1 MSTSDEEPDSKET
14 ARDQGGDPAP
24 RGGRRRVVRWLLVAL
39 AVVLVLFLA
48 AVVVPVSSSDLDAR
62 PDPTGSYD
70 EAMERFDA
78 LLTAEDELRV
88 FDPCRS
94 RLLDH
99 GERTDRAVVL
109 FHGLTNCPEQF
120 DAFAQQVYETGA
132 NVVVLRAPH
141 HGLANDRGDAVGGVG
156 NVGSLSASEL
166 RDFADTAVDIAT
178 GLGEE
183 VDVLGLSMGGVLA
196 LWSAEFRD
204 DVDRV
209 VAVAPAI
216 SIPRVPHFL
225 TTAFVN
231 LGNRLPNFSLGSP
244 GVKLDHTYAGEST
257 GALAAMFLLA
267 RAVGNEAPGGTAA
280 AREVT
285 VVLNPDDN
293 EVDNGEVA
301 DLVARWSDT
310 DGAIDV
316 VELPAL
322 GLPHDVI
329 DPDQPDGDVDTVYP
343 IMLALLTGDTQPS

>member
-1 MSTSDEEPDSKET
+1 M
-14 ARDQGGDPAP
+14 
-24 RGGRRRVVRWLLVAL
+24 
-39 AVVLVLFLA
+39 
-48 AVVVPVSSSDLDAR
+48 
-62 PDPTGSYD
+62 
-70 EAMERFDA
+70 
-78 LLTAEDELRV
+78 
-88 FDPCRS
+88 
-94 RLLDH
+94 
-99 GERTDRAVVL
+99 
-109 FHGLTNCPEQF
+109 
-120 DAFAQQVYETGA
+120 
-132 NVVVLRAPH
+132 
-141 HGLANDRGDAVGGVG
+141 
-156 NVGSLSASEL
+156 
-166 RDFADTAVDIAT
+166 
-178 GLGEE
+178 
-183 VDVLGLSMGGVLA
+183 
-196 LWSAEFRD
+196 
-204 DVDRV
+204 
-209 VAVAPAI
+209 APAI